1 MGGATKNTPLADALK
16 ALRQDNYEGAKAT
29 VPHALGLEQNLDIF
43 QLKAFL
49 IKATKDRWSETKESD
64 MVLMALGLLDGYYY
78 NTEYLENINPSE
90 IAKIGERRD
99 KYLQY
104 GPYVRTKDGRR
115 YASYDA
121 IEGEKKKAVIKNAL
135 GQQDGRLLDELA
147 DFIDGI
153 KDVEQYIK
161 NAEADPRYT
170 VRKQTKSGRRKR
182 LIRLPKQCSFLE
194 DFPEPGECATPEK
207 ASVAKASHSHLPPVE
222 ELFPTGKE
230 IVLIP
235 GEIFELKVAILPREA
250 VDAPLSF
257 VSLDPSIVTVSTSGM
272 LKAEKRPQKLLHN
285 IKNSRFLGALLGRA
299 EATGTDSQMVEIVIQ
314 AESGVTASKPVV
326 VDYTRG
332 CYEPPVS
339 DINDYVPDF
348 RVSQKVRLAG
358 DTIWH
363 NYVDAKIGDRLEF
376 QTQYFN
382 TDFLGNTQ
390 ENVAMRAILPSNL
403 RYVQGSTLLFTTKTP
418 NGMAK
423 EDGIAGNGIY
433 IGTYGANSN
442 AYVRFTAE
450 VVDENLACDTTGLVN
465 WVQACVNGVTLQ
477 DFTTVR
483 VAKE

>member
-1 MGGATKNTPLADALK
+1 MIDTSETKTQAIEDALK
-16 ALRQDNYEGAKAT
+16 NIPKDENQIQRLVELLEGRRFRHHYPRDNQYQVFCAAYLMKLVQIY
-29 VPHALGLEQNLDIF
+29 VPNKDEQQIL
-43 QLKAFL
+43 LAMY
-49 IKATKDRWSETKESD
+49 R
-64 MVLMALGLLDGYYY
+64 LLDGYDNEIGVTDRRKQYF
-78 NTEYLENINPSE
+78 NKALGSNKRLKSTWTNPVS
-90 IAKIGERRD
+90 ALQKIEKD
-99 KYLQY
+99 LAADI
-104 GPYVRTKDGRR
+104 TKRVV
-115 YASYDA
+115 
-121 IEGEKKKAVIKNAL
+121 EGATDNDDHKGWLNLANVVIK
-135 GQQDGRLLDELA
+135 ELSER
-147 DFIDGI
+147 FPNG
-153 KDVEQYIK
+153 
-161 NAEADPRYT
+161 
-170 VRKQTKSGRRKR
+170 
-182 LIRLPKQCSFLE
+182 LPSKLPLPQPSYLS
-194 DFPEPGECATPEK
+194 PLPVPK
-207 ASVAKASHSHLPPVE
+207 ASQPLDLPPVE

-272 LKAEKRPQKLLHN
+272 LKAEKKPQKLLHN

-299 EATGTDSQMVEIVIQ
+299 EATGTDSQTVEIVIQ

-358 DTIWH
+358 DTTWH

-382 TDFLGNTQ
+382 TDFFGNTH

-433 IGTYGANSN
+433 IGTYGVNSN

-477 DFTTVR
+477 DFTTVH
-483 VAKE
+483 VSK